1 MRTSLVAL
9 SAGALSLCSLASA
22 DFVDVVYAGTGAGS
36 NVKVSSP
43 VRNGDVFAGQIKMTL
58 SNSTGVDLNGNWIA
72 YCTDLG
78 QNVSGGSTT
87 YEVLPVASLP
97 MGGGMGAAKAA
108 AIGDLYAFAAG
119 SQLTNTTSAA
129 LATAF
134 QLAIWEIVHDFD
146 ANAAGFGL
154 NVTSGTFSAT
164 KTDGSAL
171 SAAVMGH
178 LASLFAAIGTTNGAT
193 LLGLGHPSAQDQIL
207 EVSGFVPGPGV
218 LACSAIGLI
227 IRGARRRRA

>member
-1 MRTSLVAL
+1 MRTPFVAL
-9 SAGALSLCSLASA
+9 SLGALSLCSLASA
-22 DFVDVVYAGTGAGS
+22 DFVDVVFTGTGAGS

-43 VRNGDVFAGQIKMTL
+43 VRNGDVFAGQVRMTL
-58 SNSTGVDLNGNWIA
+58 SNSTGVDLNGNWIV

-78 QNVSGGSTT
+78 QNISGGSTT

-119 SQLTNTTSAA
+119 SQLSNATSNA

-134 QLAIWEIVHDFD
+134 QVAIWEIVHDFD
-146 ANAAGFGL
+146 ANASGYGLDVTAG
-154 NVTSGTFSAT
+154 SFSAT
-164 KTDGSAL
+164 QTNGSAL

-178 LASLFAAIGTTNGAT
+178 LASLFAAIGTTSGST

-218 LACSAIGLI
+218 LACGAIGLVLG
-227 IRGARRRRA
+227 GARRRRA